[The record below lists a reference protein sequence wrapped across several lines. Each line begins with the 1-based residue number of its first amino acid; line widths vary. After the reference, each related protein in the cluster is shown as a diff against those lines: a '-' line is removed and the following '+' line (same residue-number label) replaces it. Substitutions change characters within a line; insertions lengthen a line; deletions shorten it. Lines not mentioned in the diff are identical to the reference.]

1 MLSQDPR
8 AHGQTQSTRA
18 WAPLR
23 STAFASL
30 FAGYAVS
37 ALGNGMSAVA
47 ISWLAIHLAH
57 GHETG
62 LLVGAAV
69 AAFTLPGV
77 LAALVAGRVLRR
89 LDPRLLVLAEA
100 LLRAAALGAI
110 AGLALAGSLSP
121 VVYVV
126 LLGVSSLFGVLG
138 LAGDLAAT
146 AELLPPEMHMAAN
159 SLNTV
164 ASFAAMIAGP
174 AAAGG
179 IIAAAGPGV
188 VLAVDAGSYAL
199 LVIAVVASRR
209 FQPPPPST
217 DMEVT
222 GIGSGLR
229 ALRRLPAVAAITLLC
244 VVFFGLYGP
253 VEVALPVYVSSV
265 LHAGAG
271 VLGGYWAVF
280 SIGATLGAL
289 GATSVQRVGLW
300 RVAVAVMAA
309 WGACLVPFGFVTSVV
324 VGFIALGVGGLVYG
338 PFLPLK
344 RTIIQRAAPPAAL
357 ARVGAASGI
366 FTVTASPVGTALGGP
381 LVAALGASLTLTIS
395 GIATIAAALA
405 AAGLLWH
412 YRRHRGGAI
421 GKPATVRS

>member
-1 MLSQDPR
+1 MPNPDPP
-8 AHGQTQSTRA
+8 AHDQAQSPRV

-47 ISWLAIHLAH
+47 ISWLAIELAH
-57 GHETG
+57 GHDAG

-110 AGLALAGSLSP
+110 AGLSLSGSLSP
-121 VVYVV
+121 VLYVV

-174 AAAGG
+174 AVAGG
-179 IIAAAGPGV
+179 IIAAGGPGV
-188 VLAVDAGSYAL
+188 VVAVDAASYAL
-199 LVIAVVASRR
+199 LAVAVLASRR
-209 FQPPPPST
+209 FQPPPALT

-229 ALRRLPAVAAITLLC
+229 ALRRLPAVGAITLLC

-271 VLGGYWAVF
+271 VLGGYWTVF
-280 SIGATLGAL
+280 SLGATLGAL
-289 GATSVQRVGLW
+289 GATSVQRLGLW
-300 RVAVAVMAA
+300 RVAVVVMTA
-309 WGACLVPFGFVTSVV
+309 WGACLVPFGFVTSLV

-357 ARVGAASGI
+357 AQVGAASGM
-366 FTVTASPVGTALGGP
+366 FTVTASPVGSALGGP
-381 LVAALGASLTLTIS
+381 LVAALGASLTLAVS
-395 GIATIAAALA
+395 GIATIATALA
-405 AAGLLWH
+405 AAALLWH
-412 YRRHRGGAI
+412 YRRRPEG
-421 GKPATVRS
+421 P

>member
-1 MLSQDPR
+1 MPTRDPPAHDQDQPPR
-8 AHGQTQSTRA
+8 V

-30 FAGYAVS
+30 FAGYTVS

-47 ISWLAIHLAH
+47 ISWLAIELAH
-57 GHETG
+57 GHDPG

-77 LAALVAGRVLRR
+77 LAALAAGRVLRR

-110 AGLALAGSLSP
+110 AGLALVGSLSP
-121 VVYVV
+121 VLYVV

-146 AELLPPEMHMAAN
+146 AELLPPEMHLAAN

-174 AAAGG
+174 AVAGG

-188 VLAVDAGSYAL
+188 VVAVDAASYAL
-199 LVIAVVASRR
+199 LAVAVVASRR
-209 FQPPPPST
+209 FQPPPASNY
-217 DMEVT
+217 MGAT
-222 GIGSGLR
+222 GVGSGLR
-229 ALRRLPAVAAITLLC
+229 ALRRLPAAGAITALS

-265 LHAGAG
+265 LRAGAG
-271 VLGGYWAVF
+271 VLGGYWTVF

-289 GATSVQRVGLW
+289 GATAVQRVGLW
-300 RVAVAVMAA
+300 RVAIVVMAA
-309 WGACLVPFGFVTSVV
+309 WGACLVPFGFVTSVA

-357 ARVGAASGI
+357 AQVGAASGM

-381 LVAALGASLTLTIS
+381 LVATLGASLTLALS
-395 GIATIAAALA
+395 GIATIATALA

-412 YRRHRGGAI
+412 YRRRPGEAI
-421 GKPATVRS
+421 GEPATVRS